1 MGDSWTTL
9 GRRHASSNAS
19 HWRNCC
25 MSRTLTHS
33 VCALRST
40 ASLRFRLLRRRK
52 PVDAPKPE
60 HAPVF
65 RVKFHDGPAA
75 GVLKEYP
82 REMQTIQYFTWTYDN
97 LYRREGDYW
106 LFAKRPN
113 NRAVN
118 RILPLVVKQQ
128 GRDPR
133 LEPKRQPDR

>member
-1 MGDSWTTL
+1 
-9 GRRHASSNAS
+9 
-19 HWRNCC
+19 
-25 MSRTLTHS
+25 
-33 VCALRST
+33 
-40 ASLRFRLLRRRK
+40 
-52 PVDAPKPE
+52 VDAPKPE

-82 REMQTIQYFTWTYDN
+82 REMQTIQYFAWTYDN

-133 LEPKRQPDR
+133 LEPKRQPDRVVPRGRNEVCWCGSGKKYKKCHAVVANDDVQQS